1 LRGLRILGAG
11 YLLLEIPSFAA
22 GLIAFVFVFLLMG
35 VMFFV
40 LREERDRTM
49 PSLNAVGPTDMAKS
63 ENVFASLDAPFL
75 AVVTLVILE
84 IVVDAVIVVSVLQ
97 GAGPFAT
104 GTMLAIATFL
114 AAAIL
119 AVYRNSFMS
128 DAFVRKPRLEKIAA
142 RFFEDTDKGEAHD

>member
-1 LRGLRILGAG
+1 MRGLRIGSLTR
-11 YLLLEIPSFAA
+11 LLEIPSFAA

-40 LREERDRTM
+40 LWGERDRTM
-49 PSLNAVGPTDMAKS
+49 PPLNTIGPTDVAKS
-63 ENVFASLDAPFL
+63 ENVFAFLDAPFL
-75 AVVTLVILE
+75 AVLTLVILE
-84 IVVDAVIVVSVLQ
+84 LVVDAVIVVSALQ

-119 AVYRNSFMS
+119 AVYRSSFMS

-142 RFFEDTDKGEAHD
+142 RFFEETEKSEAHD

>member
-1 LRGLRILGAG
+1 M
-11 YLLLEIPSFAA
+11 A
-22 GLIAFVFVFLLMG
+22 GLIAFLFVFLLMG

-49 PSLNAVGPTDMAKS
+49 PPLNTVGPTDMAKS

-75 AVVTLVILE
+75 AVVTLAILE

-97 GAGPFAT
+97 GMGSFAI
-104 GTMLAIATFL
+104 GTMLALATFL

-128 DAFVRKPRLEKIAA
+128 DVFVRKPRLEKIAA
-142 RFFEDTDKGEAHD
+142 RFFEETDKSEAHD

>member
-1 LRGLRILGAG
+1 M
-11 YLLLEIPSFAA
+11 LEIPSFAA

-49 PSLNAVGPTDMAKS
+49 PPLNTVGPTDMAKS

-84 IVVDAVIVVSVLQ
+84 IVVDAVVVVSVLQ

-142 RFFEDTDKGEAHD
+142 RFFEDTDKSETHD

>member
-1 LRGLRILGAG
+1 MRGLRIGSLIP
-11 YLLLEIPSFAA
+11 LLEIPSFAA

-49 PSLNAVGPTDMAKS
+49 PPLNTIGPSDMAKS

-84 IVVDAVIVVSVLQ
+84 IVIDAVIVVSVLQ

-142 RFFEDTDKGEAHD
+142 RFFEETDRSEAHD